1 MIPVQFDYATA
12 TSVTEAVTYLEAHPD
27 ARVLA
32 GGTGLIP
39 ALSRGR
45 LAATALIDLQHIPG
59 LAAVTPLDAG
69 GVRIGA
75 LATLAEIAGN
85 PDICASYPVLAEA
98 IASAADP
105 QIRNRATIGGSL
117 VLDRRGGDVAAA
129 LLALAAVINVTGPTG
144 DRTVAID
151 TLLGGQEAVRL
162 GQADIVTS
170 IDLPSDAA
178 GSAYEKFRNPAG
190 GFAICGIAALLRL
203 DRQRVVGQCRL
214 AVTGATSAVTGA
226 TSAVIR
232 LPLLEANLIGQAAS
246 IATVSGDAFEA
257 QWAALTFSDDWPA
270 SADYRAHLVRVL
282 TPWALRRAAER
293 AGLNK

>member
-1 MIPVQFDYATA
+1 MIPAQFDFATA
-12 TSVTEAVTYLEAHPD
+12 TSVNEAVRYLEAHPG

-39 ALSRGR
+39 ALSRSQ
-45 LAATALIDLQHIPG
+45 LTASALVDLQHIPG
-59 LAAVTPLDAG
+59 LAAVMPLDAG
-69 GVRIGA
+69 SVRIGA

-85 PDICASYPVLAEA
+85 ADIGTSYTVLAEA

-144 DRTVAID
+144 DRAVAID

-162 GQADIVTS
+162 GPADIVTS

-203 DRQRVVGQCRL
+203 DRQRVVSQCRV
-214 AVTGATSAVTGA
+214 AVTGATPG
-226 TSAVIR
+226 VIR

-246 IATVSGDAFEA
+246 VATVSSEAFEA

-282 TPWALRRAAER
+282 TPRALRRAAER